1 MLNIKIL
8 GTGCARCQV
17 LTSLIQEVVT
27 ENEIEATIE
36 KVEDI
41 MVIMSYNIMA
51 TPAMIINDDIVSK
64 GKILSKNEILDFIK
78 QHIQVSPEIKH

>member
-8 GTGCARCQV
+8 GTGCSRCHV
-17 LTSLIQEVVT
+17 LTSLVQEVVT
-27 ENEIEATIE
+27 ENDIDAIIE

-51 TPAMIINDDIVSK
+51 TPAMIINDVIVSK
-64 GKILSKNEILDFIK
+64 GKMLSKNEILDMIK
-78 QHIQVSPEIKH
+78 QHMQVSSEI

>member
-8 GTGCARCQV
+8 GTGCARCHV
-17 LTSLIQEVVT
+17 LTSLVQEVVT

-64 GKILSKNEILDFIK
+64 GKILSKNEILDMIK
-78 QHIQVSPEIKH
+78 HHMQVSPEIKH